1 MKQNL
6 LMKLI
11 SIRMKAMIRNFG
23 KSLPG
28 KKKSKA
34 IPAVFAFLLLYLLVA
49 FEFIFVMLWLAL
61 SVFCTVGLTWLYF
74 ALSGFLAAALTVML
88 NVFATQNQMYN
99 AKDNELL
106 LAMPIPPR
114 TILMSRMAVL
124 LASSLG
130 STLLVMA
137 PAVGVYI
144 YQFGGLSGAQIV
156 GVLSSVLAITLTA
169 QAITCLLGFLLH
181 LVLRRVRNK
190 AVGSM
195 VFTIAFLVVY
205 FTAYSQAGNVITYL
219 ITNGAE
225 VASLIQVWAAP
236 VYALGLACTGE
247 VFHSL
252 LLILGSLVIFCMVY
266 WALSA
271 TFIRSVHGTS
281 ARGKT
286 KGRKTATLS
295 QKQRSP
301 VDAVCRKEL
310 RRLLTSPVYL
320 TNMGLG
326 VLMLLAAAVA
336 VPFFS
341 STIRSYFVFLPQIEA
356 HLPLLIGAMVTF
368 LNGMTSFTAPSV
380 SLEGKS
386 LWVMRALPI
395 AGRDVLLG
403 KLKFHVLLA
412 GSASTLAGLSV
423 SITLGCGMAEVV
435 LVTLLSAEIAVFM
448 GMMGLIY
455 NLLFPNFKWLN
466 EAVPCKQGM
475 PVLFSMLTGMGVTVL
490 CGVIRYLLV
499 GYVSSAIFLAGL
511 VVLFAPV
518 IVLLYRVIVGWGG
531 RRFESFEG

>member
-6 LMKLI
+6 LLKLI
-11 SIRMKAMIRNFG
+11 SIRVKAMVRNFG

-28 KKKSKA
+28 KKKSKVT
-34 IPAVFAFLLLYLLVA
+34 PVVFALLMLYLLCAV
-49 FEFIFVMLWLAL
+49 EFMFVMLWLAL

-74 ALSGFLAAALTVML
+74 ALSGFLAAAMTVIL

-99 AKDNELL
+99 ARDNELL

-144 YQFGGLSGAQIV
+144 YQFGGLSAAQIL
-156 GVLSSVLAITLTA
+156 GVLSSVLAVTLTA
-169 QAITCLLGFLLH
+169 QAITCLLGYLLH
-181 LVLRRVRNK
+181 LVLRRVQNK

-195 VFTIAFLVVY
+195 VFTIAFLVIY
-205 FTAYSQAGNVITYL
+205 FTVYSQAGNVITYL
-219 ITNGAE
+219 ITNGAK

-236 VYALGLACTGE
+236 IYALGLACTGK

-252 LLILGSLVIFCMVY
+252 LLILGSLLIFGAVY
-266 WALSA
+266 WILSA

-281 ARGKT
+281 SSGKT
-286 KGRKTATLS
+286 KRKKVANLT

-301 VDAVCRKEL
+301 ADAVCRKEL

-341 STIRSYFVFLPQIEA
+341 RTIRSYFFFLPQIKA
-356 HLPLLIGAMVTF
+356 HLPLLICAAVTL

-403 KLKFHVLLA
+403 KLKLHLLLT
-412 GSASTLAGLSV
+412 GSTSTIAGLSASV
-423 SITLGCGMAEVV
+423 SLGCTVTEII
-435 LVTLLSAEIAVFM
+435 LVTVLCAEIAAVT

-455 NLLFPNFKWLN
+455 NLLLPNFTWLN
-466 EAVPCKQGM
+466 ETTPCKQGI
-475 PVLFSMLTGMGVTVL
+475 PVLLSMLTGLGLVFL
-490 CGVIRYLLV
+490 CGAVWFLLHALMPAV
-499 GYVSSAIFLAGL
+499 LFVAALCLLFLLAGL
-511 VVLFAPV
+511 ILRQV
-518 IVLLYRVIVGWGG
+518 IIGWGG
-531 RRFESFEG
+531 RRFESFNC